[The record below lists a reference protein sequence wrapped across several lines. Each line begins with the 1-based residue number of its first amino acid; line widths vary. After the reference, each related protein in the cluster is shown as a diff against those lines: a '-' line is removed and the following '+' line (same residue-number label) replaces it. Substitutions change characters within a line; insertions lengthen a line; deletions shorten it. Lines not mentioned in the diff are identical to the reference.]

1 MLADRVRQ
9 VVDLSDERGSMVVAL
24 MAVIVTSGLMVAL
37 TASAVAGH
45 RGVNFDRDHV
55 RVVQGAD
62 AGVEHVL
69 DRLRTNGGTTPANV
83 TEAAAITAGDARYW
97 YEIESSPTAATF
109 IVKSHA
115 RIGADTVR
123 HVTAEVAQPRPFQL
137 AAFADNQMTLRGGN
151 SANSFSSAPT
161 GTWTPNPPRGI
172 IGSNGTITLNG
183 SVTADDAE
191 LHDYDAQPDPNRCIS
206 NGNAV
211 CAGMNPI
218 GPETDVTSEAATG
231 FIDDAF
237 VTPSPAPGACGTPAN
252 FVAFTGTTL
261 AARPEPY
268 CFTTMTISANFTVT
282 GAATDKAIVYLYN
295 QGAGTTFGVTNKVLV
310 NCPLCTGTGGPR
322 PIPARLQIFTKSV
335 GGIKIGNHSHVA
347 ASIFAPRATCGG
359 NPSNAGANF
368 YGSMVCS
375 IITNQGAWSFHYD
388 DQLSNQGVGGWRVR
402 RWAED

>member
-1 MLADRVRQ
+1 MLADRMRARLT
-9 VVDLSDERGSMVVAL
+9 LSDERGSMVVAL

-37 TASAVAGH
+37 TASTVAGH

-69 DRLRTNGGTTPANV
+69 DRLRVSAGVTPPNLP
-83 TEAAAITAGDARYW
+83 EASAITAGDARYW
-97 YEIESSPTAATF
+97 YEIEPSPTLTNAF
-109 IVKSHA
+109 LVKSHA

-137 AAFADNQMTLRGGN
+137 AAFADNQLTLRGGN
-151 SANSFSSAPT
+151 SANSFSSLPT
-161 GTWTPNPPRGI
+161 GAWNTGEGN

-191 LHDYDAQPDPNRCIS
+191 LHDYDALPDPTRCIS

-211 CAGMNPI
+211 CAGVDTI
-218 GPETDVTSEAATG
+218 GPETDVTSEVATG
-231 FIDDAF
+231 FIDDAINT
-237 VTPSPAPGACGTPAN
+237 VSPAPGACGNPATMT
-252 FVAFTGTTL
+252 AFTGTTL
-261 AARPEPY
+261 AARTEPY
-268 CFTTMTISANFTVT
+268 CFTTMTLSANFTVT
-282 GAATDKAIVYLYN
+282 GTGNALVYLTNPTAAATFAV
-295 QGAGTTFGVTNKVLV
+295 GNKVLV
-310 NCPLCTGTGGPR
+310 NCVLCTGTGGPR
-322 PIPARLQIFTKSV
+322 PNPARLQIFTKSV

-368 YGSMVCS
+368 YGSMVCA

-388 DQLSNQGVGGWRVR
+388 DQLRNQGVGGWRVR

>member
-1 MLADRVRQ
+1 MLADRTRRAMHR
-9 VVDLSDERGSMVVAL
+9 LSDERGSMVIAL

-37 TASAVAGH
+37 TASTVAGH

-62 AGVEHVL
+62 AGVEHAI
-69 DRLRTNGGTTPANV
+69 DSLRTSGGVTPTNV
-83 TEAAAITAGDARYW
+83 TEAAALTAGDARYW
-97 YEIESSPTAATF
+97 YEIVQSPTLTNAF
-109 IVKSHA
+109 VINSHA

-137 AAFADNQMTLRGGN
+137 AAFADNQLTLRGGN
-151 SANSFSSAPT
+151 SANSFSSVAAGAWNT
-161 GTWTPNPPRGI
+161 GLGR

-183 SVTADDAE
+183 NVGADDAE
-191 LHDYDAQPDPNRCIS
+191 LHDFDADANLGRCTS

-211 CAGMNPI
+211 CSGVDTV
-218 GPETDVTSEAATG
+218 GPETDVTSEVATG
-231 FIDDAF
+231 FIDDAINT
-237 VTPSPAPGACGTPAN
+237 VTPAPGACGNPATAT
-252 FVAFTGTTL
+252 AFTGTSL
-261 AARPEPY
+261 AARAQPY
-268 CFTTMTISANFTVT
+268 CFTTMTITGNFTVT
-282 GAATDKAIVYLYN
+282 GATGNAIVYLTN
-295 QGAGTTFGVTNKVLV
+295 PTAAATFAVSNKLTV
-310 NCPLCTGTGGPR
+310 NCPSCSGTGGVR
-322 PIPARLQIFTKSV
+322 PNPARLQIFTKSV
-335 GGIKIGNHSHVA
+335 GGIRIGNHSHVA

-388 DQLSNQGVGGWRVR
+388 DQLRNVGVGGWRVR